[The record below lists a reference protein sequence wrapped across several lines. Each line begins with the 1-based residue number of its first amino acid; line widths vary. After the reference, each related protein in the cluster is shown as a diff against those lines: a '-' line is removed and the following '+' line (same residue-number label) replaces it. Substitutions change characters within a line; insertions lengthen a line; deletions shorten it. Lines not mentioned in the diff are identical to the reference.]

1 MLDLFH
7 VLFASLPT
15 DALIMCLYCTSSPPP
30 GNPSGKITIQVEEVQ
45 ESKFVVDIELSAA
58 KLEKK
63 DLFGKV

>member
-1 MLDLFH
+1 MF
-7 VLFASLPT
+7 VL
-15 DALIMCLYCTSSPPP
+15 ICLYPHITSSPSP

-45 ESKFVVDIELSAA
+45 ESKFVVDVELSAA